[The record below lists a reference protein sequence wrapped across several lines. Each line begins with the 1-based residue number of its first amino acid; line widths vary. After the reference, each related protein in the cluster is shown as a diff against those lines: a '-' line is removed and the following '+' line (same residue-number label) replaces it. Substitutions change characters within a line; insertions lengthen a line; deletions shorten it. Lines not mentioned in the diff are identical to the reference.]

1 MSIGDVIRVRDIALP
16 AGVTTPLD
24 PETPLVT
31 AEATRAT
38 IEEEEA
44 VEGEEGEGA
53 AEGGEPGAEASGA
66 SDES

>member
-1 MSIGDVIRVRDIALP
+1 MTIGDVIRVRDIALP

-38 IEEEEA
+38 IEEEA
-44 VEGEEGEGA
+44 AAAEGEEGEGEA
-53 AEGGEPGAEASGA
+53 AGESADGA
-66 SDES
+66 STDEG